1 MNLQSSRLEPIFEN
15 QIAVTS
21 GNGSSFNTSQ
31 FAKDWRTGGAECF
44 PKKNPVPSCV
54 DYASTTNR
62 SLWCLAHRPQDSAP
76 NCRSLLRDGGQTL
89 NWVGDNGSPTP
100 HSTYSAELSIDCDS
114 LSITNLPSKTP
125 LDTKKPNCP
134 ARQLGRRVL
143 MLPLATGQL
152 SDLPKS
158 PQTAENIED
167 FINVYCKIQVTL
179 TPEFSRLY
187 A

>member
-76 NCRSLLRDGGQTL
+76 NCRSLLRDGGRTL
-89 NWVGDNGSPTP
+89 YRVGDNESPTRHFQSFADLAIGSLTFP
-100 HSTYSAELSIDCDS
+100 ITDFCTQFSIDQS
-114 LSITNLPSKTP
+114 LLISEV
-125 LDTKKPNCP
+125 
-134 ARQLGRRVL
+134 A
-143 MLPLATGQL
+143 
-152 SDLPKS
+152 SDAIGKGEL
-158 PQTAENIED
+158 
-167 FINVYCKIQVTL
+167 
-179 TPEFSRLY
+179 
-187 A
+187 

>member
-21 GNGSSFNTSQ
+21 GNGSSINTSQ

-89 NWVGDNGSPTP
+89 NWVGDNGSPAP
-100 HSTYSAELSIDCDS
+100 HSKYSAKLLIDYLALSIS
-114 LSITNLPSKTP
+114 KFHIQPSV
-125 LDTKKPNCP
+125 DTKKPNRL
-134 ARQLGRRVL
+134 AGQLGLHIL
-143 MLPLATGQL
+143 MLPLLPGQL
-152 SDLPKS
+152 FNISKS
-158 PQTAENIED
+158 PQTVENIEY
-167 FINVYCKIQVTL
+167 FINAYCKFQVTL
-179 TPEFSRLY
+179 TPEFVWYL
-187 A
+187 